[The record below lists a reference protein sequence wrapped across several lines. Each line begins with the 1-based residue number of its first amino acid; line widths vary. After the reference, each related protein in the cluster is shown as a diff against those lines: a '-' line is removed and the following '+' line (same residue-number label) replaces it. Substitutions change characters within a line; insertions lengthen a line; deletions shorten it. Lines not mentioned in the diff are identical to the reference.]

1 MKQTSIANYILP
13 RTRDIL
19 FLLVF
24 AAALAA
30 GWRTLNSDGDLPRHL
45 LMGQV
50 IVQTHSIPQ
59 TELFSYVYAGRPYV
73 AHEWLA
79 DVIYY
84 LSYLALGLKGVVFL
98 TALLISFTFF
108 VLYSALSSE
117 HEERLILLLVILWGA
132 AITFLHWIARPH
144 LFTMLYLA
152 IWLVLTDRL
161 SRGKKLNFWIL
172 PALMLLWGNTHGE
185 FIAGFLVLIAY
196 MAGWLWDFIF
206 DRGQADKSIIKN
218 LAGTFAVSFVASL
231 INPFDIRTWTTVL
244 SYMGNRQLMSTIN
257 ETKPLNFNDPAY
269 LVVFLMI
276 LFSILVVALK
286 KSKIQSGH
294 AFLLTGFTALTL
306 LSGRSVHLYGVVMP
320 FVIYAPFAEIINP
333 LLSKKI
339 TPPIYRIEKQLKGF
353 VWPVLTIVVSLAL
366 LLSGRIGGDYFID
379 PKLFPVDA
387 VQWLEKNPQSGRMFN
402 DFKWGGYIVW
412 RLWPGQKDF
421 IDSQSDTTGEAT
433 QLYGTVENLDPG
445 WQDVL
450 TRYGAKWILM
460 PIGSPLSNELMKDGW
475 HILYQDQ
482 TAVILHQ

>member
-1 MKQTSIANYILP
+1 MKRFSIANYLLP
-13 RTRDIL
+13 RMRDIL
-19 FLLVF
+19 FLLIF

-50 IVQTHSIPQ
+50 IIQTHSVPQ

-84 LSYLALGLKGVVFL
+84 LSYQALGLKGVVFL
-98 TALLISFTFF
+98 TAILISFTFF
-108 VLYSALSSE
+108 VLYSALAAD
-117 HEERLILLLVILWGA
+117 HEERFLMILIILWGT

-144 LFTMLYLA
+144 LFTMLFLA
-152 IWLVLTDRL
+152 IWLVLADHI

-172 PALMLLWGNTHGE
+172 PAIMLLWGNIHGE

-196 MAGWLWDFIF
+196 MAGWSWDFLF
-206 DRGQADKSIIKN
+206 DRQSADKTVIKN
-218 LAGTFAVSFVASL
+218 LAGTFIISFVASI
-231 INPFDIRTWTTVL
+231 INPFGFRTWTTVL
-244 SYMGNRQLMSTIN
+244 SYMGNRQLMSTIG
-257 ETKPLNFNDPAY
+257 ETKPPDFTNPSFLI
-269 LVVFLMI
+269 VFLMI
-276 LFSILVVALK
+276 ILSILVLAFRK
-286 KSKIQSGH
+286 NKIQSGH

-306 LSGRSVHLYGVVMP
+306 LSGRSVHVYGVVIP
-320 FVIYAPFAEIINP
+320 FVIYGPLVEIVDP

-339 TPPIYRIEKQLKGF
+339 TSTIYQAEKQLKGLI
-353 VWPVLTIVVSLAL
+353 WPAATMIISLTL

-379 PKLFPVDA
+379 PKLFPVGA
-387 VQWLEKNPQSGRMFN
+387 VQWLENNPQSGRMFN

-412 RLWPGQKDF
+412 RLWPAQKDF

-433 QLYGTVENLDPG
+433 QLYGTVENLNPG

-450 TRYGAKWILM
+450 NRYEVKWALM
-460 PIGSPLSNELMKDGW
+460 PVVSPLSQELVKDGW
-475 HILYQDQ
+475 QILYQDQ
-482 TAVILHQ
+482 TAIILRQ